1 MDFDWLFPFLEAPE
15 ARHYDWNLHER
26 FYAGQRTR
34 VNNNKNSIKISFFI
48 SFTCFLGGKDTRT
61 DHKLV
66 SLRSEND
73 VENKKIMLFVWGYLA
88 ITRYF
93 VSPVRLREGR
103 DHTR

>member
-61 DHKLV
+61 DQKL
-66 SLRSEND
+66 LLL
-73 VENKKIMLFVWGYLA
+73 LFLFLLLVGTIWRERLTGVFHPIL
-88 ITRYF
+88 
-93 VSPVRLREGR
+93 PVY
-103 DHTR
+103 